1 MGGADIFV
9 DRLDATNKEDALDV
23 FLAEELCKA
32 YETECSEK
40 EIE

>member
-23 FLAEELCKA
+23 FLAELCKA